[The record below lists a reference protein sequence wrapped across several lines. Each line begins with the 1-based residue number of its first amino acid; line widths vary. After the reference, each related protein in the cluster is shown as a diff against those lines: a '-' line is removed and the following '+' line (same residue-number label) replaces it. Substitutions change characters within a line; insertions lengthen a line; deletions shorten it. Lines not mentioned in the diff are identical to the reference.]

1 MEFKH
6 PKYYKEMRKLAR
18 AQALKQASS
27 SRVGGPESRQAPSTN
42 ELDKDPGLGY
52 YGNCVRGPDAE
63 LKQHQKRPATRSSGS
78 SRRGLNSQTTSS
90 QASGRK
96 PSSPEPGAQARDP
109 RGSVP
114 EPGIQGT
121 SDSVQASRNRQQG

>member
-1 MEFKH
+1 MTFK
-6 PKYYKEMRKLAR
+6 KDYWKKRNKARKQEAAYKP
-18 AQALKQASS
+18 SS

-42 ELDKDPGLGY
+42 ELDKDPELGY

-96 PSSPEPGAQARDP
+96 PSSPEPRGQASSP
-109 RGSVP
+109 RNSVP
-114 EPGIQGT
+114 GSGNQGT
-121 SDSVQASRNRQQG
+121 SESAQASLNRKQG